1 MNRKQHSSRS
11 TSIVSTLKERIIRW
25 EYPPEYRL
33 TEETLCEE
41 FGVSRSPVREAL
53 RALATNGF
61 LKKLPNRSYVVKQ
74 LNIQEILEVYD
85 LRLALELFVVEQL
98 AERDE
103 PIKEVKN
110 LRQTWTALLNGPPRK
125 GEELAEL
132 DTKFHETLAQA
143 VGNRMLLNE
152 LRVINERLL
161 VFRMI
166 DFGRPERTE
175 GTCHQ
180 HLEILARI
188 QAKDILGARTAMQK
202 NIENGRNA
210 VSLAI
215 QEALA
220 KAYSLK
226 HS

>member
-1 MNRKQHSSRS
+1 MLFRS
-11 TSIVSTLKERIIRW
+11 
-25 EYPPEYRL
+25 
-33 TEETLCEE
+33 
-41 FGVSRSPVREAL
+41 
-53 RALATNGF
+53 
-61 LKKLPNRSYVVKQ
+61 
-74 LNIQEILEVYD
+74 
-85 LRLALELFVVEQL
+85 VEQL

-125 GEELAEL
+125 GEEMAEL

-220 KAYSLK
+220 KAHSLK

>member
-1 MNRKQHSSRS
+1 MNGKQYSSRS
-11 TSIVSTLKERIIRW
+11 TSIVSALKERILGW
-25 EYPPEYRL
+25 EYPPEYSL
-33 TEETLCEE
+33 TEEALCEE
-41 FGVSRSPVREAL
+41 FGVSRSPAREAL

-61 LKKLPNRSYVVKQ
+61 LKKMPNRGYVVKQ
-74 LNIQEILEVYD
+74 LNLQEVLEVYE

-110 LRQTWTALLNGPPRK
+110 LRQTWTALLNGHPRK

-166 DFGRPERTE
+166 DFARPERTE
-175 GTCHQ
+175 DTCHQ

-188 QAKDILGARTAMQK
+188 KAKDILGARTAMQK
-202 NIENGRNA
+202 NIQNGRNV

-215 QEALA
+215 KEALA
-220 KAYSLK
+220 KAYSLE

>member
-1 MNRKQHSSRS
+1 MNRKQYSSRS
-11 TSIVSTLKERIIRW
+11 TSIVSTLKERIIGW
-25 EYPPEYRL
+25 EYPPDYWL
-33 TEETLCEE
+33 TEEALCEE

-61 LKKLPNRSYVVKQ
+61 LEKKPNRGYVVKQ
-74 LNIQEILEVYD
+74 LNLQEILEVYE

-110 LRQTWTALLNGPPRK
+110 LRQTWTALLNGHPRK

-143 VGNRMLLNE
+143 VGNGMLLNE

-166 DFGRPERTE
+166 DFARPERTE
-175 GTCHQ
+175 VTCHQ

-188 QAKDILGARTAMQK
+188 KAKDILGARKAMQK
-202 NIENGRNA
+202 NIENGRNV

-215 QEALA
+215 KEALA

>member
-25 EYPPEYRL
+25 EYPHEYWL

-61 LKKLPNRSYVVKQ
+61 LKKFPNRSYVVKQ
-74 LNIQEILEVYD
+74 LNIQEILELYD

-166 DFGRPERTE
+166 DFARPERTE
-175 GTCHQ
+175 VTCHQ

-188 QAKDILGARTAMQK
+188 KAKDILGARTAMQK

>member
-125 GEELAEL
+125 GEEMAEL

>member
-11 TSIVSTLKERIIRW
+11 TTIVSTLKERIIRW
-25 EYPPEYRL
+25 EYPPEYWL

-166 DFGRPERTE
+166 DFARPERTE
-175 GTCHQ
+175 DTCHQ

-188 QAKDILGARTAMQK
+188 KAKDILGARTAMQK
-202 NIENGRNA
+202 NIENGRNV
-210 VSLAI
+210 VSLTI
-215 QEALA
+215 KEALA
-220 KAYSLK
+220 KAYSLE

>member
-25 EYPPEYRL
+25 EYPPEYWL

-125 GEELAEL
+125 GEEMAEL

>member
-1 MNRKQHSSRS
+1 MNGKQYSSRS
-11 TSIVSTLKERIIRW
+11 TSIVSALKERIIGW
-25 EYPPEYRL
+25 EYPPEYSL
-33 TEETLCEE
+33 TEEALCEE
-41 FGVSRSPVREAL
+41 FGVSRSPAREAL

-61 LKKLPNRSYVVKQ
+61 LKKMPNRGYVVKQ
-74 LNIQEILEVYD
+74 LNLQEVLEVYE

-98 AERDE
+98 AERDG

-110 LRQTWTALLNGPPRK
+110 LRQTWTALLNGHPRK

-152 LRVINERLL
+152 LRGINERLL

-166 DFGRPERTE
+166 DFARPERTE
-175 GTCHQ
+175 DTCHQ

-188 QAKDILGARTAMQK
+188 KAKDILGARTAMQK
-202 NIENGRNA
+202 NIQNGRNV

-215 QEALA
+215 KEALA
-220 KAYSLK
+220 KAYSLE

>member
-1 MNRKQHSSRS
+1 MKRKQYSSRS
-11 TSIVSTLKERIIRW
+11 TSIVSTLKERIIGW
-25 EYPPEYRL
+25 EYPPEYWL
-33 TEETLCEE
+33 TEEALCEE

-61 LKKLPNRSYVVKQ
+61 LEKKPNRGYVVKQ
-74 LNIQEILEVYD
+74 LNLQEILEVYD

-166 DFGRPERTE
+166 DFARPERTE
-175 GTCHQ
+175 VTCHQ

-188 QAKDILGARTAMQK
+188 KAKDILGARTAMQK
-202 NIENGRNA
+202 NIENGRNV
-210 VSLAI
+210 VSLTI
-215 QEALA
+215 KEALA
-220 KAYSLK
+220 KAYSLE

>member
-11 TSIVSTLKERIIRW
+11 TSIVSTLKERILGW
-25 EYPPEYRL
+25 EYPPEYWL
-33 TEETLCEE
+33 TEEALCEE

-61 LKKLPNRSYVVKQ
+61 LVKKPNRGYVVKQ
-74 LNIQEILEVYD
+74 LNLHEILEVYD

-103 PIKEVKN
+103 PIKEVKS
-110 LRQTWTALLNGPPRK
+110 LRQTWTALLNGHPRR

-166 DFGRPERTE
+166 DFARPERTE
-175 GTCHQ
+175 DTCHQ

-188 QAKDILGARTAMQK
+188 KAKDILGARKAMQK
-202 NIENGRNA
+202 NIENGRNV
-210 VSLAI
+210 VSSAI
-215 QEALA
+215 KEALA